1 MNLNKN
7 CYKDNKN
14 HFKIACELS
23 EKIFS
28 HNELINM
35 LKCGNIPERQIA
47 ALCLDYVCNADE
59 GEILISNLI
68 GCDGKIREA
77 TALKIDELLSAD
89 NNVGAFLNY
98 PEIFAN
104 ASVDINANIC
114 RLVINSV
121 NFMKRQPNFSKAYI
135 NIVIKFIDE
144 TFSEMNK
151 FIYKDKKYVIN
162 KQLFKLYWCLESL
175 KLFVNEIDPNMLLQI
190 LTRASEESEY
200 TIREKVAQIVLEIK
214 NSEFKPLRSKLMNDE
229 NYYVRTAFQ
238 NVTNK

>member
-1 MNLNKN
+1 
-7 CYKDNKN
+7 
-14 HFKIACELS
+14 
-23 EKIFS
+23 
-28 HNELINM
+28 
-35 LKCGNIPERQIA
+35 
-47 ALCLDYVCNADE
+47 
-59 GEILISNLI
+59 LI

-89 NNVGAFLNY
+89 NNDGAFLNY